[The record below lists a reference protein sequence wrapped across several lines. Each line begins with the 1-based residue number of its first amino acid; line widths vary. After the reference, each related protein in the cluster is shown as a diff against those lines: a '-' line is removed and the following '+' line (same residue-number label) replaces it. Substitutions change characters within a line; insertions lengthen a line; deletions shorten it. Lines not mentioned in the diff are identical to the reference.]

1 RRCRSLSRLGMALS
15 PSSIP
20 YTRDDARPL
29 RTVGLVLCAA
39 VAGCRGHLPC
49 PTEPAGRHDSRA
61 YGRAWVVRDKF
72 QRDLSAAGITLVDWD
87 GQIANPAVK
96 LSISP
101 PCTGTFPATVAVSA
115 NGPRLY
121 FDRAANQDATG
132 PRETFRFNDRDSVAT
147 LYLSIWPDHDGES
160 E

>member
-1 RRCRSLSRLGMALS
+1 MEPS
-15 PSSIP
+15 PFSVP
-20 YTRDDARPL
+20 YSRDDARPF
-29 RTVGLVLCAA
+29 RIVGLVLCAA
-39 VAGCRGHLPC
+39 VAACRGHLLC
-49 PTEPAGRHDSRA
+49 PTESAGRHDSRT

-101 PCTGTFPATVAVSA
+101 PCTATFPATVTVAA

-121 FDRAANQDATG
+121 FDRAAN
-132 PRETFRFNDRDSVAT
+132 
-147 LYLSIWPDHDGES
+147 HD
-160 E
+160 